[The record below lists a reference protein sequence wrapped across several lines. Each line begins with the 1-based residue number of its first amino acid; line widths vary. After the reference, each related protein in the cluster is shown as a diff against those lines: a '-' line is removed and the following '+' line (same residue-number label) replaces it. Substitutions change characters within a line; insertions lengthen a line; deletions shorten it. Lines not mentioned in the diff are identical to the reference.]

1 MENIRKRRKAQQQ
14 VEDQE
19 VADLMTLPIYGPPT
33 TRNLAGP
40 TASSSGIQTRAGAFV
55 LSQFTCLTD
64 GQTDRLTDGFIVAS
78 TRLHS

>member
-19 VADLMTLPIYGPPT
+19 VADLMTLPIYGHST

-55 LSQFTCLTD
+55 FVTIHMFDRWTNR
-64 GQTDRLTDGFIVAS
+64 QTDR
-78 TRLHS
+78 RLYRG